1 MAIAGETQANGE
13 TRMARLKGPGPCEIV
28 AALAFVSFVAVAT
41 AGLSPLFLA
50 IVLCAALAMEII
62 RELFP
67 ASRLFPV
74 AFGHLFAV
82 YAAIFSLFVEEV
94 FSLVNVWIL
103 GVGFGLPI
111 FFFVIGCW
119 LRQTQIRAVVA
130 HPAIRDQRRLI

>member
-67 ASRLFPV
+67 V
-74 AFGHLFAV
+74 AFGHLIAV

-130 HPAIRDQRRLI
+130 QPAIRDQRRLI